1 MDLELRIINDP
12 YSELNKQRV
21 RVFGQA
27 GGRFGRALD
36 NHWVLPDPARFLS
49 GHHGEILY
57 RNGSYR
63 VRDTSRNGV
72 FLNGS
77 KEPLGDGRQAELK
90 DGDSVHFGTYIVRV
104 RLTDRHRRTE
114 PSVEMGAVEPADAT
128 GSHAA
133 ADHTAVDT
141 DHSAA
146 PFAAEVSGVAIAPVA
161 QDAVDDPADYERH
174 GAADATG
181 EHDFESAPALASTDE
196 APSPPPAD
204 RPVEPDRVE
213 AVAEQPASFL
223 ATVALDPQSVRAAL
237 PRTVLIDRARLQAE
251 GHLPPEKSER
261 LIANQFRHIKRPV
274 IKNAFGKGVEPVT
287 NGRLVMVTSSLPGE
301 GKTFSSINLALGI
314 AREKGI
320 ELLLIDADV
329 AKQHISRT
337 FGVND
342 EPGLLDALA
351 DDAIDVESLVHPT
364 DVEGLSIL
372 SAGQC
377 GEDVATELLA
387 SSRMEEIAQKLVAAN
402 PHRIA
407 LFDTPPLL
415 LTNESRVLASIMGQV
430 LLVVCAGVTPR
441 QAVVEAISY
450 LDQDKPLGLVLNQS
464 KAGKPGSY
472 YGYGSYGYGGY
483 GSRGEETP
491 QT

>member
-1 MDLELRIINDP
+1 MDLELRIIKDP

-27 GGRFGRALD
+27 GGSVGRALD
-36 NHWVLPDPARFLS
+36 NHWVLPDPGRFLS
-49 GHHGEILY
+49 GHHGEVLY

-63 VRDTSRNGV
+63 IRDTSRNGV

-77 KEPLGDGRQAELK
+77 KEPVGYGRQAVLK
-90 DGDSVHFGTYIVRV
+90 DGDSVRFATYIVRV
-104 RLTDRHRRTE
+104 RLTDRHGRTE
-114 PSVEMGAVEPADAT
+114 PSVEMGAAEPVDAT

-133 ADHTAVDT
+133 VDQAPVDT
-141 DHSAA
+141 DYGAA
-146 PFAAEVSGVAIAPVA
+146 LLATQAPGVAVDPLVQHTVDGPV
-161 QDAVDDPADYERH
+161 VVERH
-174 GAADATG
+174 GTADATG
-181 EHDFESAPALASTDE
+181 EHDIQSAPHLASTDE
-196 APSPPPAD
+196 MPSPQEVDLPL
-204 RPVEPDRVE
+204 EPDRTE
-213 AVAEQPASFL
+213 AVAEQPAQFQ
-223 ATVALDPQSVRAAL
+223 ATVVLDPESVRAEL

-251 GHLPPEKSER
+251 GHLPPEKTER

-301 GKTFSSINLALGI
+301 GKTFSTINLAFGI

-320 ELLLIDADV
+320 DLLLIDADV

-337 FGVND
+337 FGVDN
-342 EPGLLDALA
+342 EPGLLDALT

-372 SAGQC
+372 PAGQC

-387 SSRMEEIAQKLVAAN
+387 SSRMEEIALRLVASN

-407 LFDTPPLL
+407 LFDSPPLL
-415 LTNESRVLASIMGQV
+415 LTNESRVLASIMGQI

-450 LDQDKPLGLVLNQS
+450 LDEDKPLGLVLNQS

-483 GSRGEETP
+483 GTYGEEKPRT
-491 QT
+491 